1 VTVGGILGESWRLYT
16 KFFTRFFVVAAIVFG
31 IINLLNALL
40 GWAIGHSSGV
50 AVLVALITTVVSL
63 IGTFWVQGALVY
75 AVDDVRDGRIDSTIG
90 QLYERVQP
98 YLGTLILAGILA
110 GIGIAIGFVLLIVPG
125 LILLTWWCLIVPVI
139 VLEGKRV
146 GESFG
151 RSRELV
157 RGHGWTVFGI
167 IIITVLA
174 SAIAS
179 GVIQSIFSFLNPFFR
194 YWIGGTIANAIVDPF
209 FAIALTLMYFHLREC
224 PAAEAAAAPATSDPE
239 PEAQARQPFPPPPT
253 EEPTVTDPTAPT
265 EDAAPEPPAA
275 PTDPTADDT

>member
-1 VTVGGILGESWRLYT
+1 VSVGGILGEAWRLYT
-16 KFFTRFFVVAAIVFG
+16 KFFARFFLVAAIVFG

-40 GWAIGHSSGV
+40 GRAIGSSSGV
-50 AVLVALITTVVSL
+50 VLLVALITTVVSL

-75 AVDDVRDGRIDSTIG
+75 AVEDVRDGRIDSSIRE
-90 QLYERVQP
+90 LYERVRP

-157 RGHGWTVFGI
+157 RGHAWTVFGI
-167 IIITVLA
+167 IIITVLL

-179 GVIQSIFSFLNPFFR
+179 GVIQGIFSFLDPFLR

-209 FAIALTLMYFHLREC
+209 LAVALTLMYFHLRDGE
-224 PAAEAAAAPATSDPE
+224 PTAAPVAAEP
-239 PEAQARQPFPPPPT
+239 
-253 EEPTVTDPTAPT
+253 
-265 EDAAPEPPAA
+265 AAPEPPAPARKPFPAPEEPAAPAEEPPAPDEPPTA
-275 PTDPTADDT
+275 PTQDA